1 MEIKNF
7 FAQDSQGNI
16 MPSADCYLYLPDT
29 TNLATGLVDADGLP
43 ISNPFKASLIG
54 QVQFGAP
61 NGVYDLRIARGTRD
75 TTIRIQCAD
84 LLQSINE
91 IGAFLGPHATAPTTR
106 NDGSPLQLA
115 DRYLNTTDQN
125 EYIYKASG
133 WVNNNVDS
141 ELLATSEGASLI
153 GAVMQD
159 GSVGTVQQA
168 IDEGDNSLRQDL
180 ARPDGAQLVGGASVV
195 CANHAALLAIPTT
208 ATSQWAVVQTPDYIS
223 FYGWFLGDSGTV
235 ADGYIIAK
243 PNNGPGF
250 WRLNSGKK
258 INVMQLGAQSN
269 GTTDDHLAVQSATD
283 NFEQVEFPSGRT
295 TYIGAKVTVTTTT
308 EFVGTNATVKSLNN
322 NNDFVGRT
330 FEINGPGV
338 KFKGI
343 NFDANGCA
351 YVILTI
357 AYATTIE
364 KCVFYNT
371 CLNYI
376 FALSGCSDLSVIS
389 NRFKCEDAESI
400 NTCVSLQTVSGFR
413 IFDNDFIQVP
423 VGWSVRASDGSYE
436 GAINSNRFV
445 QNPAGDTATATAG
458 QTVFTFTLS
467 RKVFFTGV
475 QINGRP
481 VTRGFTVT
489 QSGNTYTVTFEKAFT
504 SAALITFLG
513 YRGAENIQ
521 VNVNSYDIE
530 IDGNIIDGTGDS
542 GMTLLSDRL
551 TVTNNM
557 VKNAAHA
564 GIAFYGDTNQCICTG
579 NSVIDCS
586 QLDDGG
592 PFAAE
597 GPANSVFNGGILL
610 SGRELTVANNS
621 LINNGNT
628 MQYGIRVNTVSN
640 RSDGSADATIQLGV
654 NNFSGE
660 FLLGKVFMPS
670 GSALER
676 IEDVSIE
683 GTGSMSY
690 PAVADFDTAFPTGAP
705 ATPVNTP
712 YIGWAGFGA
721 TVSSRDTAVKLYGLA
736 SMKTYPGEYVEL
748 LTLASGMFK
757 DTIVEIEVWAIS
769 TGVGYFGLL
778 STVGAEAVSRVTVD
792 SGVWKQY
799 TLRVA
804 ISDGVTAVRGIRFGS
819 DTGNMNFMPPT
830 IKTYRIPK

>member
-1 MEIKNF
+1 MTTYNT
-7 FAQDSQGNI
+7 GNPV
-16 MPSADCYLYLPDT
+16 PSAD
-29 TNLATGLVDADGLP
+29 
-43 ISNPFKASLIG
+43 
-54 QVQFGAP
+54 
-61 NGVYDLRIARGTRD
+61 AR
-75 TTIRIQCAD
+75 
-84 LLQSINE
+84 
-91 IGAFLGPHATAPTTR
+91 
-106 NDGSPLQLA
+106 
-115 DRYLNTTDQN
+115 DRYDNSQVFDELMNGQAPVTPDRKGTLRQSWAGMEKDFSLSQAQRSSAFSSDQAARAAAFQAF
-125 EYIYKASG
+125 IDASG
-133 WVNNNVDS
+133 WSSLGDYAAGIEIVSHSQVVEYEGQPYSLVSTVPASIDSPYVTTGNWATESVNLKLVGDS
-141 ELLATSEGASLI
+141 
-153 GAVMQD
+153 
-159 GSVGTVQQA
+159 
-168 IDEGDNSLRQDL
+168 SLRQDL

-283 NFEQVEFPSGRT
+283 NFAQVEFPPGRT
-295 TYIGAKVTVTTTT
+295 TYIGAKVTVTTAT
-308 EFVGTNATVKSLNN
+308 EFVGTNATVKSINEIN
-322 NNDFVGRT
+322 VFVGRT
-330 FEINGPGV
+330 FEVTAPGV
-338 KFKGI
+338 KFRGI

-351 YVILTI
+351 FVILT
-357 AYATTIE
+357 TGNETLIE
-364 KCVFYNT
+364 RCLFHNT

-376 FALSGCSDLSVIS
+376 FAGAGCANLTVIS
-389 NRFKCEDAESI
+389 NRFECDDAESI
-400 NTCVSLQTVSGFR
+400 NTCVSLLSVSGFR

-423 VGWSVRASDGSYE
+423 VGWSVRAADASHDGQ
-436 GAINSNRFV
+436 IKSNRFV
-445 QNPAGDTATATAG
+445 QTAVGATASAAVG
-458 QTVFTFTLS
+458 QTVFTFTLPS
-467 RKVFFTGV
+467 TVFFTGIQV
-475 QINGRP
+475 NGRP
-481 VTRGFTVT
+481 VTRGFTKT
-489 QSGNTYTVTFEKAFT
+489 QSGSTYTVTFDVPFA
-504 SAALITFLG
+504 SAALVTFLG

-521 VNVNSYDIE
+521 INVNSYDIE
-530 IDGNIIDGTGDS
+530 IDGNKIDGTGDS
-542 GMTLLSDRL
+542 GMTLLADRL
-551 TVTNNM
+551 TVTNNT
-557 VKNAAHA
+557 VKNAAHG
-564 GIAFYGDTNQCICTG
+564 GITFYGDTNQCICANNT
-579 NSVIDCS
+579 VIDCS

-610 SGRELTVANNS
+610 SGRELYVAGNS
-621 LINNGNT
+621 VINTGHT

-683 GTGSMSY
+683 GTGSMPY
-690 PAVADFDTAFPTGAP
+690 PAVADFDTAFPVGAP
-705 ATPVNTP
+705 ATPANTP
-712 YIGWAGFGA
+712 YIGWSGFGS
-721 TVSSRDTAVKLYGLA
+721 TISSRDTAVKLYGLA
-736 SMKTYPGEYVEL
+736 SMKTYPSEYVEL

-778 STVGAEAVSRVTVD
+778 STVGAEAVSVVTVD